1 MQTVLLSDDSQ
12 DKSSEAGESPC
23 VLSLSFLYQKWEYE
37 IYLPSCWKFGI
48 KVLVFCVLQI

>member
-1 MQTVLLSDDSQ
+1 MQTVLSDDSQ